1 MQYTDLW
8 PAIQADIFGVI
19 SADPVLGNRAGVL
32 VEPGDLASNIQTK
45 ITKVIGAGLDGKN
58 GVGFLVRAIEHASD
72 ENPSVPFGP
81 LKLSIII
88 QWCENVTVNNAPN
101 GTGVPIRVYAALT
114 AKILKLYT
122 PVGLT
127 ASLVPA
133 DPVIAEF
140 TDPDLKNIR
149 VGQVEFHALEADF
162 KPMNRLSRP
171 QITFTGSAY
180 PYTVTVTALPQG
192 GLMPTVYYTL
202 DGSHPYAG
210 NPQAFVYTQ
219 PVAVTQGC
227 LFRARAFADG
237 WVASDTQAFSFS

>member
-8 PAIQADIFGVI
+8 PAIQADIFGVV

-81 LKLSIII
+81 LKLSIVI
-88 QWCENVTVNNAPN
+88 QWCENVAVNNAPN

-127 ASLVPA
+127 TSLVPA

-149 VGQVEFHALEADF
+149 VGQVEFHAMEADF
-162 KPMNRLSRP
+162 KPMNRLPRP

-180 PYTVTVTALPQG
+180 PYTVMVSAPNAQTI
-192 GLMPTVYYTL
+192 YYTL

-210 NPQAFVYTQ
+210 NPQAFIYSA
-219 PVAVTQGC
+219 PVQVTQCGM
-227 LFRARAFADG
+227 FRARAFAPG
-237 WVASDTQAFSFS
+237 YVASDTQAQSFS